1 MEILVIILGLL
12 ISLTTVFAITPQ
24 VLKLAVYMN
33 WTDSPG
39 DKRKIHT
46 RATPNVGG
54 LAIFGGF
61 AVGLAY
67 FYFVQDLITIQYAA
81 FYQMPSLLIIA
92 GAAGMVAL
100 GFYDDL
106 YRLGFKR
113 KFLLQIIGAVIAFWG
128 GIQITEIVNPVTGSM
143 VDLGAMSLPVTVFVM
158 LGIINAVN
166 LLDGLD
172 GLAGGV
178 VVIVLLTLSLTYVSL
193 GNYALFPIVIVT
205 AGAIIGFLRYNFYP
219 ASIFMGDTGSML
231 LGYIVACYAVVGI
244 GSATTATS
252 TLIPFIAIGLP
263 IMDTAMSMIR
273 RLLSRKSMFHA
284 DSDHIHHRV
293 VRELRVSSRGA
304 VMVLY
309 TASVVFGIIAFAL
322 AHADAVLQTMLLFAT
337 FILVALFLKILNYI
351 KLPDGVTSMVEKHIT
366 GRDERDYKRRE
377 SEAGYF

>member
-12 ISLTTVFAITPQ
+12 ISLTTVFAITPL
-24 VLKLAVYMN
+24 VMKLAVAMN
-33 WTDSPG
+33 WTDRPG
-39 DKRKIHT
+39 DKRKVHKV
-46 RATPNVGG
+46 ATPNVGG
-54 LAIFGGF
+54 LAIFAGF
-61 AVGLAY
+61 IVGLVY
-67 FYFVQDLITIQYAA
+67 FYFVQGLISIQYAS
-81 FYQMPSLLIIA
+81 FYQFPSLLVIA
-92 GAAGMVAL
+92 GAASMVAL

-106 YRLGFKR
+106 YRIGFQK
-113 KFLLQIIGAVIAFWG
+113 KFLFQIIGAVIAFWG
-128 GIQITEIVNPVTGSM
+128 GIQITEIVNPVTGNM
-143 VDLGAMSLPVTVFVM
+143 IGLGAMSLPVTVFVM

-193 GNYALFPIVIVT
+193 GNYALFPIVVVV
-205 AGAIIGFLRYNFYP
+205 AGSLIGFLRYNFYP
-219 ASIFMGDTGSML
+219 ASIFMGDTGSMF
-231 LGYIVACYAVVGI
+231 LGYVVACYAVVGI

-263 IMDTAMSMIR
+263 VMDTAMSMVR

-293 VRELRVSSRGA
+293 IRELRISSRGA

-322 AHADAVLQTMLLFAT
+322 AHADAVLQTMLLFAI
-337 FILVALFLKILNYI
+337 FILVVLFLKILNYI
-351 KLPDGVTSMVEKHIT
+351 KLPEGVTATIEKHIA
-366 GRDERDYKRRE
+366 GREEKEYKSGE
-377 SEAGYF
+377 SRAPYY

>member
-12 ISLTTVFAITPQ
+12 ISLTTVFALTPL

-33 WTDSPG
+33 WTDRPG
-39 DKRKIHT
+39 EKRKIHKT
-46 RATPNVGG
+46 ATPNVGG
-54 LAIFGGF
+54 LAIFAGF
-61 AVGLAY
+61 IVGLTY
-67 FYFVQDLITIQYAA
+67 FYFVQGLISIHYAS
-81 FYQMPSLLIIA
+81 FYEFPSLLIIA

-106 YRLGFKR
+106 YRIGFRK
-113 KFLLQIIGAVIAFWG
+113 KFLFQIIGAVIAFWG
-128 GIQITEIVNPVTGSM
+128 GIQITEIVNPVTGNLI
-143 VDLGAMSLPVTVFVM
+143 DLGAMSLPVTVFIM
-158 LGIINAVN
+158 LGVINAVN

-193 GNYALFPIVIVT
+193 GNYALFPIVVVV
-205 AGAIIGFLRYNFYP
+205 AGSLIGFLRYNFYP
-219 ASIFMGDTGSML
+219 ASIFMGDTGSMF

-263 IMDTAMSMIR
+263 IMDTAMSMVR

-293 VRELRVSSRGA
+293 ISQLRISSRGA

-322 AHADAVLQTMLLFAT
+322 AHADAMLQTLLLFAT

-351 KLPDGVTSMVEKHIT
+351 KLPDSVTTMVDKHIV
-366 GRDERDYKRRE
+366 GRDKREYKGRE
-377 SEAGYF
+377 SEAGYY